1 VTNVPRGGRKWH
13 GHNRVAVD
21 DICGKM
27 TQGSAWGA
35 TLGFETE
42 SRWDSHIA
50 AFRERFGHG
59 MLRANLDLPDLF

>member
-1 VTNVPRGGRKWH
+1 
-13 GHNRVAVD
+13 
-21 DICGKM
+21 M

-50 AFRERFGHG
+50 ARRKPGHDAVC
-59 MLRANLDLPDLF
+59 ANLDLPEFFKNLAGNHF